1 MRGLDIV
8 VHAST
13 EPEPF
18 GLVIA
23 EALACG
29 KAVIVSAAGGAAELV
44 DDGTDAVTVVPGDTA
59 ALARAIERLAGDP
72 FMRAQIGAAGRAS
85 AVRRFDPDVFTRA
98 FLDIYDRV
106 AFGARTVTT

>member
-1 MRGLDIV
+1 IV

-18 GLVIA
+18 GLVIT

-44 DDGTDAVTVVPGDTA
+44 EDGTDAVTMAPGDTT
-59 ALARAIERLAGDP
+59 ALARAIDRLASDP
-72 FMRAQIGAAGRAS
+72 GMRARLGAAGRAS
-85 AVRRFDPDVFTRA
+85 AAGRSDPDVFTRA
-98 FLDIYDRV
+98 FLEIYDRV